1 MIERNKSILI
11 KVTADEKEIIKRN
24 AKANG
29 TPVSEFIRER
39 ILHLE
44 QVPRGHNLQLMV
56 LSLTR
61 LAKLTNKLTDPNL
74 RKAFAEEEKNLWQ
87 FTK

>member
-1 MIERNKSILI
+1 MIERSKSILI
-11 KVTADEKEIIKRN
+11 KVTADEKETINRN

-39 ILHLE
+39 ILNLK
-44 QVPRGHNLQLMV
+44 QVPKGHDLQLMV

-61 LAKLTNKLTDPNL
+61 LAKLTNKLKDPNL
-74 RKAFAEEEKNLWQ
+74 RNAFVEEEKYLWQ